1 MAEAMRDRLL
11 PSLLD
16 RLTDDEPGKRSE
28 AREFKVLSL
37 AQLRRNVLRDLNWL
51 LNATRHDTHGEA
63 GMLLDGH
70 PAIRSSVMNFG
81 LPGISGYTATSAE
94 LSGIERS
101 LREAILA
108 FEPRLIAETVQVR
121 SIVEKDETKHHHNR
135 LKFRIQ
141 AQLWAQ
147 PAPIELLIQTD
158 LDLESGQHRVSEVG
172 R

>member
-16 RLTDDEPGKRSE
+16 RLTDDDPGKRSE

-37 AQLRRNVLRDLNWL
+37 AQLRHNVLRDLNWL
-51 LNATRHDTHGEA
+51 LNATCHDTRNDL
-63 GMLLDGH
+63 GMVLDRY
-70 PAIRSSVMNFG
+70 PPIRSSVMNFG
-81 LPGISGYTATSAE
+81 LPGIAGYSATAAE
-94 LSGIERS
+94 LSDIERA
-101 LREAILA
+101 LRDAILA
-108 FEPRLIAETVQVR
+108 FEPRLIPETVQVR
-121 SIVEKDETKHHHNR
+121 SVLSKDEAKHHHNV

-158 LDLESGQHRVSEVG
+158 LDLESGQHRVTEVS

>member
-16 RLTDDEPGKRSE
+16 RLTDDEPAKKSE

-51 LNATRHDTHGEA
+51 LNATRHDTRDDQ
-63 GMLLDGH
+63 GMMLDRH
-70 PAIRSSVMNFG
+70 APIRSSVMNFG
-81 LPGISGYTATSAE
+81 LPGIAGYSATAAE
-94 LSGIERS
+94 LSDIERA
-101 LREAILA
+101 LRDAILA
-108 FEPRLIAETVQVR
+108 FEPRLIPETVQVR
-121 SIVEKDETKHHHNR
+121 SVLSKDEAKHHHNV

-158 LDLESGQHRVSEVG
+158 LDLESGQHRVTEVS